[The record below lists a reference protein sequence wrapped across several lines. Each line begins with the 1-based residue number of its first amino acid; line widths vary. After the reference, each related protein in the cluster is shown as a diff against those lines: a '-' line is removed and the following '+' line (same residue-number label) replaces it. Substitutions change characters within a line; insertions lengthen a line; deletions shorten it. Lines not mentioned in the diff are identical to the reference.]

1 MDNTI
6 KLDIRG
12 QICPSC
18 LLLTLREVN
27 NHAKELRNGQCAVE
41 VLTNDRQATDTIPAA
56 INKMGFHVEV
66 DKNEQGYRIS
76 ISAPSHT

>member
-18 LLLTLREVN
+18 LLLALKEVN
-27 NHAKELRNGQCAVE
+27 SHATELRSGECEIE

-56 INKMGFHVEV
+56 VIKMGYQVSV
-66 DKNEQGYRIS
+66 DKNEQGYCIS